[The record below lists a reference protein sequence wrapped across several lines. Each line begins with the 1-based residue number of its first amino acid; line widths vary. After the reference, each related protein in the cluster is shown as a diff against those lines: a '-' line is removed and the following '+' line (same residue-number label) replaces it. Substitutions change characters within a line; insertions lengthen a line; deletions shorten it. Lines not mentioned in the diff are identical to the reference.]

1 MVNRKL
7 VSRIMTEL
15 GLFGLP
21 TLKTNKRNL
30 ANGATSEDLV
40 NRNFIA
46 QRPNQIWLTDITEHP
61 TREGKLYCCV
71 VLDAFTK
78 VAVGWSIDRHQDTD
92 MVNDAVNM
100 AAKERLRG
108 KAVILHSD
116 HGTQFTSWSF
126 SQNIARLGIMG
137 SMGTIGDCYDNAPME
152 SFWGRMQVEL
162 LNRKEWITIV
172 ELSIAMAD
180 YICNFYNAERRH
192 SSLGYLTPREFELI
206 ESSKN
211 PSILT

>member
-1 MVNRKL
+1 
-7 VSRIMTEL
+7 MTEL

-30 ANGATSEDLV
+30 ANGATSEDPL

-152 SFWGRMQVEL
+152 AFWGRMQVEL

-180 YICNFYNAERRH
+180 
-192 SSLGYLTPREFELI
+192 
-206 ESSKN
+206 
-211 PSILT
+211 

>member
-1 MVNRKL
+1 
-7 VSRIMTEL
+7 MTEL

-116 HGTQFTSWSF
+116 
-126 SQNIARLGIMG
+126 
-137 SMGTIGDCYDNAPME
+137 
-152 SFWGRMQVEL
+152 
-162 LNRKEWITIV
+162 
-172 ELSIAMAD
+172 
-180 YICNFYNAERRH
+180 
-192 SSLGYLTPREFELI
+192 
-206 ESSKN
+206 
-211 PSILT
+211 

>member
-1 MVNRKL
+1 
-7 VSRIMTEL
+7 MTEL

-21 TLKTNKRNL
+21 TLKTGKRNL
-30 ANGATSEDLV
+30 VNDVTSEDPL
-40 NRNFIA
+40 NRSFIA

-172 ELSIAMAD
+172 ELSVAMAD
-180 YICNFYNAERRH
+180 YICNFYHSQRRH
-192 SSLGYLTPREFELI
+192 SSLGYLTPREFKLI

>member
-1 MVNRKL
+1 MRSDHLGLVQSVVALTQGIIVGITLVPTDGAIPASNRAGEYVTERYCTPRSEL
-7 VSRIMTEL
+7 SRIQL
-15 GLFGLP
+15 
-21 TLKTNKRNL
+21 N
-30 ANGATSEDLV
+30 AN
-40 NRNFIA
+40 
-46 QRPNQIWLTDITEHP
+46 
-61 TREGKLYCCV
+61 
-71 VLDAFTK
+71 
-78 VAVGWSIDRHQDTD
+78 
-92 MVNDAVNM
+92 
-100 AAKERLRG
+100 
-108 KAVILHSD
+108 

-152 SFWGRMQVEL
+152 AFWGRMQVEL

>member
-1 MVNRKL
+1 
-7 VSRIMTEL
+7 MTEL

-78 VAVGWSIDRHQDTD
+78 LALWWSIDRHQDTD

-162 LNRKEWITIV
+162 LNRKKWITIV

-192 SSLGYLTPREFELI
+192 SSLGHLTPREFELI
-206 ESSKN
+206 ESSTN

>member
-1 MVNRKL
+1 
-7 VSRIMTEL
+7 MTEL

-211 PSILT
+211 PSMLT